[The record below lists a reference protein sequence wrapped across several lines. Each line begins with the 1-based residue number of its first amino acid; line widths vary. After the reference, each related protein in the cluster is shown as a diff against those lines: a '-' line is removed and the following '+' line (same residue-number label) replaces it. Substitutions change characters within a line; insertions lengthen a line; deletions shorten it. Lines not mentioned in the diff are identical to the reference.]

1 MKKLTLLLTVTS
13 KLDVSVTS
21 LISVSKTS
29 RILVMSAKMLQM
41 RKTTTTIISI
51 TASFISFFSW
61 AERFDK
67 FLLDLL
73 KNTIKNVRWYIEGLV
88 QYNSRSGLRGK
99 IFQMRKTPAILEGT

>member
-1 MKKLTLLLTVTS
+1 MKKLTLLFTVTS

-29 RILVMSAKMLQM
+29 RIFVMRAKMLQM
-41 RKTTTTIISI
+41 RKTTTTIISM

-61 AERFDK
+61 AERFER

-73 KNTIKNVRWYIEGLV
+73 KKQKCKVVEGLV
-88 QYNSRSGLRGK
+88 QYNSH
-99 IFQMRKTPAILEGT
+99 F

>member
-29 RILVMSAKMLQM
+29 RIFVMSAKMLQM
-41 RKTTTTIISI
+41 RKTTTTIISM

-61 AERFDK
+61 AERFDR

-73 KNTIKNVRWYIEGLV
+73 KNTVKNVRWKRLLV
-88 QYNSRSGLRGK
+88 QYSGAPYGVRPARPRSYLDFEK
-99 IFQMRKTPAILEGT
+99 